1 MLIGS
6 AAYRFI
12 SNKSQIEKAMACFE
26 KGKIPTE
33 RSADSDNILYVEV

>member
-12 SNKSQIEKAMACFE
+12 SNDIEFNKSQIEKAMKAS
-26 KGKIPTE
+26 
-33 RSADSDNILYVEV
+33 R